1 MDNGNM
7 KIDKKSSNI
16 HPIRP
21 KPRIIPRAEHNISRN
36 HINDSALKVLYRLKS
51 GGYDAYLVGGSVR
64 DLLLGR
70 EPKDF
75 DVATNAHP
83 EQIRELFRNSRLIGR
98 RFRLAHVRYGSEI
111 IEVSTFRAQ
120 HSEANDDG
128 HVIEGRIIR
137 DNVYGT
143 LEEDVWRRDFT
154 VNALYYSI
162 EDFSVIDYVGGLNDI
177 KAGHIRLI
185 GNPAQRYIED
195 PVRMLRAVRFAVK
208 LGFRIDPEAEKPLF
222 ELNELLNEMPPAR
235 LFEEVIKLFS
245 GGVALQ
251 TFEQLRRFNL
261 FGVLFPQTEEILEEQ
276 EGGYPHTL
284 LINALKNTDLR
295 VSEDKP
301 ITPGYLIAALL
312 WTPMINM
319 AKEYMK
325 NGMSELDAITLA
337 SDVVISKQ
345 VTRTSMPRRF
355 SQMAR
360 DIWQLQIR
368 LKRTKGSRPIRLI
381 QHPKFRAGYDFLLLR
396 AATDGSDS
404 QLAEW
409 WTDFIEK
416 QGQGQSQAV
425 TQPRNKRRHRN
436 RHRPPKS
443 GNT

>member
-1 MDNGNM
+1 
-7 KIDKKSSNI
+7 
-16 HPIRP
+16 
-21 KPRIIPRAEHNISRN
+21 
-36 HINDSALKVLYRLKS
+36 
-51 GGYDAYLVGGSVR
+51 
-64 DLLLGR
+64 
-70 EPKDF
+70 
-75 DVATNAHP
+75 
-83 EQIRELFRNSRLIGR
+83 
-98 RFRLAHVRYGSEI
+98 
-111 IEVSTFRAQ
+111 
-120 HSEANDDG
+120 
-128 HVIEGRIIR
+128 
-137 DNVYGT
+137 
-143 LEEDVWRRDFT
+143 
-154 VNALYYSI
+154 
-162 EDFSVIDYVGGLNDI
+162 
-177 KAGHIRLI
+177 
-185 GNPAQRYIED
+185 
-195 PVRMLRAVRFAVK
+195 
-208 LGFRIDPEAEKPLF
+208 
-222 ELNELLNEMPPAR
+222 
-235 LFEEVIKLFS
+235 
-245 GGVALQ
+245 
-251 TFEQLRRFNL
+251 
-261 FGVLFPQTEEILEEQ
+261 
-276 EGGYPHTL
+276 
-284 LINALKNTDLR
+284 
-295 VSEDKP
+295 
-301 ITPGYLIAALL
+301 
-312 WTPMINM
+312 MINM